1 MLVLCLR
8 TFNDYLL
15 PISRFHNG
23 LILLCLF
30 HFLLLLMQIFTL
42 SRPHSLHSHFCTFAH
57 ANGSQSRWQ
66 QSGWGKRLC
75 VPQLCASMLSC
86 TQLSATLQ
94 TAACQV
100 PLWDFLGKNNGVGC
114 HALLQGIFLTRGS
127 NPHLLW
133 LLHCRQILYCWAT
146 REALSHRVV
155 QSKHPTGQ
163 NSSYFQIFCIII
175 QSG

>member
-57 ANGSQSRWQ
+57 ANGSQSRGQ

-114 HALLQGIFLTRGS
+114 HALLQGIFPTQGLNPILLRTYTGRRALYFYCHLGS
-127 NPHLLW
+127 LKKEVSFANSQTNRDHFFLL
-133 LLHCRQILYCWAT
+133 
-146 REALSHRVV
+146 
-155 QSKHPTGQ
+155 
-163 NSSYFQIFCIII
+163 F
-175 QSG
+175 